1 MGKPYDALYGTDV
14 IDEAK
19 GKERSGGYN
28 LVRGAA
34 VVDYV
39 ADMLDD
45 ALPLA
50 NGSHADVTWYAIED
64 GGLITN
70 QGGLRDASQ
79 FVGYIG

>member
-1 MGKPYDALYGTDV
+1 MP
-14 IDEAK
+14 
-19 GKERSGGYN
+19 
-28 LVRGAA
+28 GAA

-50 NGSHADVTWYAIED
+50 NGNHADVTWYAIED

-70 QGGLRDASQ
+70 KEVCGMTLANLY
-79 FVGYIG
+79 YIGQVKSASAVLFEHNGLHRNSN